1 MRILLGLMLSVMLV
15 DAAAAA
21 PATPVPGGV
30 ELLSFVGSLLVVV
43 ASILAFGWLYG
54 RLRPGMGQGSERIRI
69 VATRP
74 LGPKERLVVVDL
86 DGEQL
91 LVGVSQGH
99 MQTLHK
105 LERPL
110 PDVPP
115 ETAAGGFA
123 TKLRTLLAEG
133 PK

>member
-1 MRILLGLMLSVMLV
+1 MLPGLASTLLLV
-15 DAAAAA
+15 DTAVAA

-30 ELLSFVGSLLVVV
+30 ELLSFAGSLLVVV

-54 RLRPGMGQGSERIRI
+54 RLRPGMGQASERIRI

-74 LGPKERLVVVDL
+74 LGPKERLLVVDL
-86 DGEQL
+86 NGEQL
-91 LVGVSQGH
+91 LVGVSPGH

-110 PDVPP
+110 AE
-115 ETAAGGFA
+115 ETVDAESGGFA
-123 TKLRTLLAEG
+123 AKLRTLLAEG

>member
-1 MRILLGLMLSVMLV
+1 MRILVVPILALLLA
-15 DAAAAA
+15 DAAVAA

-30 ELLSFVGSLLVVV
+30 ELLSFAGSLFVVV

-91 LVGVSQGH
+91 LVGVSPGH

-110 PDVPP
+110 PEPAAD
-115 ETAAGGFA
+115 TANGGFA
-123 TKLRTLLAEG
+123 AKLRTMLAEG
-133 PK
+133 SK

>member
-1 MRILLGLMLSVMLV
+1 MRILPALTSTLLLV
-15 DAAAAA
+15 DAAVAA

-30 ELLSFVGSLLVVV
+30 ELLSFAGSLLVVV

-54 RLRPGMGQGSERIRI
+54 RLRPGMGQDPGRIRI

-91 LVGVSQGH
+91 LVGVSPGH

-110 PDVPP
+110 PE
-115 ETAAGGFA
+115 ETATAVSGGFA
-123 TKLRTLLAEG
+123 AKLKTLLAEG
-133 PK
+133 SK

>member
-1 MRILLGLMLSVMLV
+1 MRILAVPALSLV
-15 DAAAAA
+15 LTNVAVAA
-21 PATPVPGGV
+21 PAAPVPGGV
-30 ELLSFVGSLLVVV
+30 EIFSFIGSLFVVV
-43 ASILAFGWLYG
+43 LSILAFGWLYG
-54 RLRPGMGQGSERIRI
+54 RLRPGSGQGADRIQI

-91 LVGVSQGH
+91 LLGVSQGH

-110 PDVPP
+110 PDV
-115 ETAAGGFA
+115 ESDAAAGGFA
-123 TKLRTLLAEG
+123 AKLRNLLAEG
-133 PK
+133 AK